1 MPLRIGYGWIVMGA
15 LWTSNLFVVFTGFTL
30 GILLP
35 DIRTE
40 FGLNPTEAGLLG
52 SAFFFGF
59 AAFSLPS
66 SILVSRYSPRFVIL
80 LALAGST
87 VFLFV
92 QGWAP
97 VFWVLLVS
105 RFLFV
110 ALAVSRSAP
119 EMLLIHQ
126 WFDSK
131 GATRVL
137 SLNFTVLCIG
147 QTISL
152 AAGPSLLA
160 ALGSWHNLY
169 YLFAFGMLGSTILW
183 YFVARDNPKTAT
195 ENDESTNLFA
205 PIRVLMQRRAL
216 WWVATCQV
224 GASIAFAAFMT
235 FWPTFAIETY
245 NFSLSKSG
253 SLFSLYPIGG
263 ILGAFSA
270 GFISERIRRRKPII
284 WLSGL
289 ILPIAYLS
297 LLITSNS
304 IILAIALFTAG
315 LGAFIVIPI
324 IMTIPFDMKLQPR
337 EIALA
342 IGLIR
347 TFTPLAATVGPIVVG
362 LIYQLSGSLLL
373 GLLAVVPL
381 PFFMAICGLIIP
393 ETSPLRNE
401 QRTVT
406 TNVP

>member
-1 MPLRIGYGWIVMGA
+1 MSLRIGYGWVVMGS
-15 LWTSNLFVVFTGFTL
+15 LWISNLFVVCTGFTL

-40 FGLNPTEAGLLG
+40 FGLNSTEAGLLG
-52 SAFFFGF
+52 SIFFFGF

-66 SILVSRYSPRFVIL
+66 SILVSRYSPRLVIL
-80 LALAGST
+80 LALASST

-92 QGWAP
+92 QGWASA
-97 VFWVLLVS
+97 FWVLLAS
-105 RFLFV
+105 RFIFV
-110 ALAVSRSAP
+110 VLAVSRSAP

-126 WFDSK
+126 WFDSQR
-131 GATRVL
+131 ATKVL
-137 SLNFTVLCIG
+137 SLNFTFLCVG

-160 ALGSWHNLY
+160 LLGSWHNVY

-183 YFVARDNPKTAT
+183 YFVARDNPKTST
-195 ENDESTNLFA
+195 ENNESTNLLA
-205 PIRVLMQRRAL
+205 PMRVLMRRRAL

-245 NFSLSKSG
+245 GFSLSKSG

-284 WLSGL
+284 WSAGL
-289 ILPIAYLS
+289 ILPIAYL
-297 LLITSNS
+297 LLLVTPNTIV
-304 IILAIALFTAG
+304 LAIALLTAG
-315 LGAFIVIPI
+315 VSAFIVIPI
-324 IMTIPFDMKLQPR
+324 VMTIPFDMKLQPR

-347 TFTPLAATVGPIVVG
+347 TFTPLAAAIGPIFVG
-362 LIYQLSGSLLL
+362 VIYQLSGSLLI
-373 GLLAVVPL
+373 GLLTVVPL
-381 PFFMAICGLIIP
+381 PFFMAICGFIIP
-393 ETSPLRNE
+393 ETSPLRNK
-401 QRTVT
+401 QVTVNAN
-406 TNVP
+406 TN